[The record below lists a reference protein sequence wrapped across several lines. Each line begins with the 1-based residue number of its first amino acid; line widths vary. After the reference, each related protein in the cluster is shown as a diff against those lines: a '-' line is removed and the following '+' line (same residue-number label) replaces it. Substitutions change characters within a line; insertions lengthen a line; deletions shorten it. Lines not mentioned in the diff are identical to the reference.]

1 MIYLVYSLGSFFAFF
16 VAFQAVIED
25 IPDNLTTD
33 RMWENARLHELLS
46 SQTGLKAFK
55 IIKDGT
61 KRKLIV
67 YLDNWINLKNLIGS
81 EVRWDNKL
89 FCWCK
94 HTSPS
99 QKSKSTKGNI
109 PNVKKRRVQKA
120 DSNPK
125 ATPGNKNQG
134 KKKIPQPSPGTK
146 KTQKKNRRKPSKPNG
161 GIDNAS
167 SSQFSM
173 GDKKRLI
180 GLFAEF
186 LSNFY

>member
-1 MIYLVYSLGSFFAFF
+1 
-16 VAFQAVIED
+16 
-25 IPDNLTTD
+25 
-33 RMWENARLHELLS
+33 MWVDAHLHELLGV
-46 SQTGLKAFK
+46 QTGLKALK
-55 IIKDGT
+55 IIKEET
-61 KRKLIV
+61 KRILIA

-81 EVRWDNKL
+81 EVRWDSKL

-125 ATPGNKNQG
+125 ATPGYKNQG
-134 KKKIPQPSPGTK
+134 KKKIPQLPPGTK
-146 KTQKKNRRKPSKPNG
+146 KTQKKQNRWKPSKPNG
-161 GIDNAS
+161 GNDNES
-167 SSQFSM
+167 SSQFLM
-173 GDKKRLI
+173 GDKRRLI

-186 LSNFY
+186 LSNFK